1 MLLLL
6 VLLLLVPLL
15 NSPCDARSSA
25 SIIETGRRFPRL
37 LDPGLGNIWEAVI
50 YIYIYIEVVD
60 GSQTVVL
67 FFFFFFFIY
76 GLEMS
81 CAERTL

>member
-1 MLLLL
+1 MLLVLL
-6 VLLLLVPLL
+6 LLLLLVPLL

-25 SIIETGRRFPRL
+25 SIIETGRRFHKL
-37 LDPGLGNIWEAVI
+37 LDPGLGNIWKRL
-50 YIYIYIEVVD
+50 YIEVVD
-60 GSQTVVL
+60 WSL
-67 FFFFFFFIY
+67 FLYNSYIY